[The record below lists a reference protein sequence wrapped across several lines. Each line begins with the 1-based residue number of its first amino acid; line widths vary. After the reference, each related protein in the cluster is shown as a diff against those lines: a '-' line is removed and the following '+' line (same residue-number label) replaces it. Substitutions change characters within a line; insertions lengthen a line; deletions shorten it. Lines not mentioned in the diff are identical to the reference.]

1 MGTLKKPASR
11 KKSTESVNDPPV
23 WNQGDIVG
31 LQLHL
36 SNLDGT
42 SDVVTIS

>member
-1 MGTLKKPASR
+1 
-11 KKSTESVNDPPV
+11 V